1 MSLPFYV
8 SHVEGLA
15 VFFFFSFANVFL
27 PLIMVV
33 VFVVVVVVVV
43 WDFLSYSSLH
53 MT

>member
-1 MSLPFYV
+1 MYLMSRALRY
-8 SHVEGLA
+8 S
-15 VFFFFSFANVFL
+15 FFFSFANVFL
-27 PLIMVV
+27 PLIIVV